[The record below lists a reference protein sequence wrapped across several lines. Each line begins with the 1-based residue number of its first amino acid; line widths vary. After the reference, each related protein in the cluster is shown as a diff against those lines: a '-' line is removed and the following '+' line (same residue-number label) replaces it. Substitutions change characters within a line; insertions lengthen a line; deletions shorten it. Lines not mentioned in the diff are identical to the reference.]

1 MSILIKG
8 ALLRG
13 EITDILIEGKYI
25 REVGPSLAVT
35 ADSCLDGTGKAVIP
49 GFVNTHTHAAM
60 TLFRGFAD
68 DMPLMPWLEEKIW
81 PNEAKLTSEDVYW
94 GSRLACLEMIKTG
107 TTTFLDM
114 YHKHQSTALAVEE
127 IGLRATLCAVAFDH
141 FQPEKA
147 EKAKAYIRKSFDDSM
162 GYSKRIRYALGP
174 HAIYTVSGELLQWL
188 DEFANENQLPL
199 HLHLSETATEVEN
212 SIRQFGLS
220 PVRYLYKLGILSP
233 RLILAHAI
241 WLDSDEIRMLADHE
255 VKVVHNPLSNMKL
268 ASGMEFKYNEMR
280 DAGVVVGLGTD
291 GCASSNNLDMVEAM
305 KFASLLGKS
314 WRKDPEAM
322 PAGEMVRMATA
333 NGAQILGLNAGEI
346 KPGTL
351 ADLSLINLKSPAF
364 TPNFNLESNLVYAA
378 NGSCIDTVICDG
390 KILMQDARVAGE
402 EEILEKAAAVAY
414 DLMKR

>member
-1 MSILIKG
+1 
-8 ALLRG
+8 
-13 EITDILIEGKYI
+13 
-25 REVGPSLAVT
+25 
-35 ADSCLDGTGKAVIP
+35 
-49 GFVNTHTHAAM
+49 
-60 TLFRGFAD
+60 
-68 DMPLMPWLEEKIW
+68 
-81 PNEAKLTSEDVYW
+81 
-94 GSRLACLEMIKTG
+94 
-107 TTTFLDM
+107 
-114 YHKHQSTALAVEE
+114 
-127 IGLRATLCAVAFDH
+127 
-141 FQPEKA
+141 
-147 EKAKAYIRKSFDDSM
+147 
-162 GYSKRIRYALGP
+162 
-174 HAIYTVSGELLQWL
+174 VSGELLQWL

-241 WLDSDEIRMLADHE
+241 WLDSDEIRMLADHG

-346 KPGTL
+346 KPGAL

-414 DLMKR
+414 DLMKSRGYDFRLDGALVCHSECYVLKLCLWFSLQVSRNIELWKNR

>member
-1 MSILIKG
+1 
-8 ALLRG
+8 
-13 EITDILIEGKYI
+13 
-25 REVGPSLAVT
+25 
-35 ADSCLDGTGKAVIP
+35 
-49 GFVNTHTHAAM
+49 
-60 TLFRGFAD
+60 
-68 DMPLMPWLEEKIW
+68 
-81 PNEAKLTSEDVYW
+81 
-94 GSRLACLEMIKTG
+94 
-107 TTTFLDM
+107 
-114 YHKHQSTALAVEE
+114 
-127 IGLRATLCAVAFDH
+127 
-141 FQPEKA
+141 
-147 EKAKAYIRKSFDDSM
+147 
-162 GYSKRIRYALGP
+162 
-174 HAIYTVSGELLQWL
+174 
-188 DEFANENQLPL
+188 
-199 HLHLSETATEVEN
+199 
-212 SIRQFGLS
+212 
-220 PVRYLYKLGILSP
+220 
-233 RLILAHAI
+233 
-241 WLDSDEIRMLADHE
+241 MLADHG